1 MKVQNPPAASH
12 LTQSRNQR
20 PCNGHK
26 VSSGAN
32 FFFDLYLEFT
42 DSEFYEIFCSYV
54 NLCVLLG
61 EAHVAC
67 YQIPEGVKISPKL
80 KNHCLEEASLLK
92 IQFKEG
98 IY

>member
-1 MKVQNPPAASH
+1 MKVQNPAAASH

-20 PCNGHK
+20 PCNGYK

-67 YQIPEGVKISPKL
+67 YQIPKGVKILRITAWRKPHS
-80 KNHCLEEASLLK
+80 
-92 IQFKEG
+92 
-98 IY
+98 